1 MGSGCVGRG
10 VGRVF
15 EVWVGLGMRVGG
27 EVGRAR
33 RSLPLFVVRCTRCR
47 FGGAGLR

>member
-10 VGRVF
+10 VGGVY

-33 RSLPLFVVRCTRCR
+33 RSFASAVCSKMHALSVR
-47 FGGAGLR
+47 